1 MKIQFLLVTLFIA
14 AWSVSG
20 SEKESLAF
28 SRIECGP
35 IKGGEPARVITM
47 PIAGSKTMI
56 LDAHGWGGAVWGE
69 PFLILR
75 DGTKMALSKCK
86 PASARVRAF
95 QVYVDK
101 GADQKPLQIAGR
113 TLTSG
118 LFAFA
123 DSRLVFEV
131 PSDAVGF
138 ESLVG
143 INHDGGVGQQAAF
156 RVQTLPFGPD
166 DYQRFEIAQQELT
179 ETVLTNF
186 GKSLAALC
194 RVKPER
200 AAIYRQYEADIA
212 SVRARL
218 GAIQAGLEVYDFT
231 ILAEAEAF
239 IGVKR
244 QALCSLLDKPLL
256 FARHP
261 LYNSTHIY
269 DTYLTWHPGGGI
281 YVLENPSDPLPKQ
294 RVRAVIDPTTA
305 ETLGEGVYRDPDL
318 SSDGKRVLFAFK
330 GKEDGDTSLY
340 EIGIDGKDLR
350 RITNPGADCACKKA
364 PSGVVGMG
372 QHDVNPCYLPD
383 DRIIFNSTRSGGL
396 VMCFNSRFAI
406 LHTCN
411 ADGSDLK
418 CLSVNNAAEFDPCV
432 LPDGRILYG
441 RWEYI
446 DKTAFYIQ
454 SLWTVKPDGSHE
466 TAYFANNLAQ
476 PTSFLQARPVPGS
489 ELIVATLSGHNG
501 QPVGAIAMID
511 LRMGKNSLAAI
522 ANFTTEYPIE
532 GGVQEGP
539 CDPWPLDRDF
549 VLIANNQP
557 SGGICGAIQL
567 IDRFGTRAVVYRD
580 AHISCY
586 APRPVAARPRP
597 PVLPSL
603 IQPGQP
609 ARFLVNDIY
618 QGMPG
623 IEHGRVKKLRII
635 ETTTRVSGRPPGGRW
650 WNQAFLVSWQG
661 SYDVKNVIGVVP
673 VESDGSAYFEA
684 PPGKALY
691 FQALDGDGRMVQSQR
706 TFVQAVEGI
715 TRSCTGC
722 HNKEDNQAPANRRLQ
737 LAALQKPPAKIEPES
752 WGAGYLDYA
761 KRVQPVLDRN
771 CVSCH
776 GGQEGIEAGLDLSG
790 GWTWAF
796 NISYETLL
804 KNALT
809 GFLNCDNIAIR
820 TTEILPPLTHGS
832 GQAPL
837 ASLLLSGHKGRIAK
851 MSRQEIDLLLAWM
864 DLNSGYYGNWDYTPN
879 ATCNPMLKIGD
890 SLTREME
897 KAGCLRCHSKE
908 IGNDWVN
915 LREPTK
921 SRLLRAPMAP
931 GQSLGLGWCRERKA
945 APPDYPLIISGMV
958 KPPDVFT
965 PKRQPS
971 RDTAGMPVVSFADTN
986 APFYQAMLSI
996 ITQARDEALHA
1007 PRVDMP
1013 GAQIVPG
1020 ACRELPPLTPPMIM
1034 PHQTKRTGSKLEN

>member
-1 MKIQFLLVTLFIA
+1 MKLRLITPLVIVLLA
-14 AWSVSG
+14 GSVAVPG
-20 SEKESLAF
+20 SEPSAF
-28 SRIECGP
+28 NRVECGP
-35 IKGGEPARVITM
+35 LKGGEPARTITLS
-47 PIAGSKTMI
+47 ITGAKT
-56 LDAHGWGGAVWGE
+56 LVLEAQGGGYAVWGE

-86 PASARVRAF
+86 PASSRVGAF
-95 QVYVDK
+95 QVYVDR
-101 GADQKPLQIAGR
+101 GADQKPLQIPGR

-123 DSRLVFEV
+123 NSRLVFEV

-143 INHDGGVGQQAAF
+143 INHDGSVQQHAIF
-156 RVQTLPFGPD
+156 SVNTLPFGPD
-166 DYQRFEIAQQELT
+166 DYQRFEIARQELT
-179 ETVLTNF
+179 ETILANF
-186 GKSLAALC
+186 EKSLKALC
-194 RVKPER
+194 RVKTEK
-200 AAIYRQYEADIA
+200 AADYRQDEEKIA

-218 GAIQAGLEVYDFT
+218 GAIRAGLEAYDFT
-231 ILAEAEAF
+231 VLAEAEAF
-239 IGVKR
+239 IEVKR
-244 QALCSLLDKPLL
+244 HALCSLLDKPLL

-261 LYNSTHIY
+261 LYHSTHIY

-294 RVRAVIDPTTA
+294 RVRAVIDPTTP

-318 SSDGKRVLFAFK
+318 SWDGKRVLFAFK

-340 EIGIDGKDLR
+340 EIGIDGKGLR

-364 PSGVVGMG
+364 PSGIVGMG

-383 DRIIFNSTRSGGL
+383 GRIIFTSTRAGGL
-396 VMCFNSRFAI
+396 VMCFNNRFAI
-406 LHTCN
+406 LHSCN

-418 CLSVNNAAEFDPCV
+418 CLSVNHASEFDPCV

-454 SLWTVKPDGSHE
+454 CLWTVNPDGSNE
-466 TAYFANNLAQ
+466 TAFFANNMAL
-476 PTSFLQARPVPGS
+476 PISLLQARPVPDS
-489 ELIVATLSGHNG
+489 ELVVATLSGHNG

-511 LRMGKNSLAAI
+511 PRMGKNSPAAI
-522 ANFTTEYPIE
+522 ANFTTEYSTA
-532 GGVQEGP
+532 GGGLYEGP

-557 SGGICGAIQL
+557 SGGTCGAIQL
-567 IDRFGTRAVVYRD
+567 IDRFGSRALIYRD
-580 AHISCY
+580 GLFSCY

-597 PVLPSL
+597 PMRPSL

-623 IEHGRVKKLRII
+623 VERGRVKKLRII

-661 SYDVKNVIGVVP
+661 SYDLKNVIGVVP
-673 VESDGSAYFEA
+673 VESDGTAYFEA

-691 FQALDGDGRMVQSQR
+691 FQALDGDGRMLQSQR
-706 TFVQAVEGI
+706 TFVQAVEGT

-722 HNKEDNQAPANRRLQ
+722 HNKEDNQAPANPRLK
-737 LAALQKPPAKIEPES
+737 LAALQKPAAKIEPES
-752 WGAGYLDYA
+752 WGAGFLDYA

-776 GGQEGIEAGLDLSG
+776 GGQDGIAAGLDLSG

-804 KNALT
+804 KNTLT
-809 GFLNCDNIAIR
+809 GFLNCDNTAMR
-820 TTEILPPLTHGS
+820 TVEILPPLTHGS

-837 ASLLLSGHKGRIAK
+837 ASLLLSGHKGRLAK
-851 MSRQEIDLLLAWM
+851 MPRQQIDLLLAWM
-864 DLNSGYYGNWDYTPN
+864 DLNSGYYGTWDYTPS
-879 ATCNPMLKIGD
+879 ATCNAMLKIGE

-897 KAGCLRCHSKE
+897 NAGCLRCHSKA

-915 LREPTK
+915 LREPAK

-931 GQSLGLGWCRERKA
+931 GQPLGLGWCRERKA
-945 APPDYPLIISGMV
+945 AAPDYPLILNWTAKS
-958 KPPDVFT
+958 PDVFT
-965 PKRQPS
+965 PKRQPLPD
-971 RDTAGMPVVSFADTN
+971 RAGVPAVSFADTN
-986 APFYQAMLSI
+986 ARSYQAMLAI
-996 ITQARDEALHA
+996 ITQARNEALQA

-1013 GAQIVPG
+1013 GAQIEPG
-1020 ACRELPPLTPPMIM
+1020 ACRDLPPLTPP
-1034 PHQTKRTGSKLEN
+1034 PVSTKGGQDRF